1 MVATVNAQGVMRL
14 YRNGQML
21 GTYNGHVPTNDT
33 RTNQYIGKSNWGD
46 ALFDGMMDDIRVYD
60 RDLTEQ
66 EASHIYLGDLED
78 HRDYS
83 VATIRSSR
91 FSGVTKTP
99 GFTTDVNASDA
110 AKWDTVVDLGIREVG
125 DFALPVTGM
134 TAGKTYYY
142 RVRAQ
147 NAAGEVWSPQATAFN
162 TGLFEFTA
170 NSLPHQELILW
181 LDASDVDGDGNA
193 SNEPF
198 GGSLNFWHDKS
209 GQGHHAG
216 NGNGPEIASGR
227 WNGKTIA
234 KFNGIDQYLRV
245 ANSEPFNF
253 GEKATLFLVTKGD
266 TIANWR
272 PIISKRGE
280 DSVGWQF
287 RKPNNDYATFTIR
300 GTTGPDGPY
309 GGTKINGETHIW
321 AVRRD
326 GFKRNQWADG
336 NQEFNH
342 DDRGPVPAT
351 DDDVVIGARDQDGIG
366 SYAGVE
372 IGEILFFRSDLTNQ
386 EVAMVEGY
394 LAHKWGLSEQL
405 SGTHPHKDAP
415 PSFENRPG
423 ILNKSEI
430 SMLKDN
436 PFSLQIITDSPTDSY
451 LAAHRVAGSGL
462 AHRSRQQVSYPG
474 TPTDGGDLWSRHS
487 G

>member
-1 MVATVNAQGVMRL
+1 
-14 YRNGQML
+14 
-21 GTYNGHVPTNDT
+21 GT
-33 RTNQYIGKSNWGD
+33 I
-46 ALFDGMMDDIRVYD
+46 DI
-60 RDLTEQ
+60 
-66 EASHIYLGDLED
+66 
-78 HRDYS
+78 
-83 VATIRSSR
+83 
-91 FSGVTKTP
+91 
-99 GFTTDVNASDA
+99 
-110 AKWDTVVDLGIREVG
+110 
-125 DFALPVTGM
+125 PVTGL
-134 TAGKTYYY
+134 TGGETYYY
-142 RVRAQ
+142 RIHAQ
-147 NAAGEVWSPQATAFN
+147 NVAGEVWSPQATKFN
-162 TGLFEFTA
+162 AGSFEFTT
-170 NSLPHQELILW
+170 NSLPGQELILW

-198 GGSLNFWHDKS
+198 GGSLNFWRDKS

-216 NGNGPEIASGR
+216 NGNGPEIAPGR

-280 DSVGWQF
+280 DGVGWQF

-309 GGTKINGETHIW
+309 GGTKINDETHVW
-321 AVRRD
+321 AARRD
-326 GFKRNQWADG
+326 GFKRTQWADG
-336 NQEFNH
+336 NQEYSN

-372 IGEILFFRSDLTNQ
+372 IGEILFFRSDLSDD

-394 LAHKWGLSEQL
+394 LSHKWGLSEQL
-405 SGTHPHKDAP
+405 SGTHPHKENP

-430 SMLKDN
+430 SLLKGN
-436 PFSLQIITDSPTDSY
+436 PFSLQIIADRSTDSY
-451 LAAHRVAGSGL
+451 LASGL
-462 AHRSRQQVSYPG
+462 PSGLSINPLSGLISG
-474 TPTDGGDLWSRHS
+474 TPTTEGTYGVTIHASNAAGSRPSTLTLHVKDYTRWEYSAPITFPGYDGNETLTDFPVYIEIDAEINSFSYEQFNSPAGFDLRFVGPDGAQELKYEPVKWDPTGVSAYWVRVPELKAGTTITAKWGNPS
-487 G
+487 AAT